1 MADSFVS
8 AVRRNA
14 YVDSVTLLQVS
25 ADMMALSGVR
35 DAALV
40 MASELN
46 RQLLSDSG
54 LLVGDA
60 PTAGPNDLII
70 AVRAIDDA
78 LAATA
83 LQQAEALL
91 VGRRRGSPSG
101 EATSSPPRSL
111 RSAHRA
117 DPEANLPVISLP
129 VQYPAGEARQA
140 LADGLHVFLFSGN
153 VSIEDQI
160 DMKRIAREKELLV
173 MGPDCGTAIMIG
185 VGLGVA
191 NVVRRGR
198 IELIGTS
205 GTGIPAD

>member
-70 AVRAIDDA
+70 AVRAIDDG

-83 LQQAEALL
+83 LQQAEEMLA
-91 VGRRRGSPSG
+91 GRQRGGPAG
-101 EATSSPPRSL
+101 EATSSPPSSL
-111 RSAHRA
+111 RTPHRA
-117 DPEANLPVISLP
+117 DPAATLARTSLP
-129 VQYPAGEARQA
+129 CQY
-140 LADGLHVFLFSGN
+140 
-153 VSIEDQI
+153 
-160 DMKRIAREKELLV
+160 
-173 MGPDCGTAIMIG
+173 
-185 VGLGVA
+185 
-191 NVVRRGR
+191 
-198 IELIGTS
+198 
-205 GTGIPAD
+205 